1 MTIQKTTNHHSTL
14 KLKEMKKMLYAALIA
29 VFVTT
34 SAFAGETVNG
44 KISESFKSDFSDA
57 SNVVWTTGNE
67 FAKASFILEGEK
79 MEAFY
84 SLDGTAIGVSRAI
97 ALDKLPKAS
106 VRTITKKYPFPPY
119 ALKECIEFV
128 HADGEVKYYV
138 SLEEEAKN
146 KIILEVSANGSVEV
160 YKKSKIK

>member
-1 MTIQKTTNHHSTL
+1 
-14 KLKEMKKMLYAALIA
+14 MLYAALIA

-34 SAFAGETVNG
+34 TAFAGETVNVRV
-44 KISESFKSDFSDA
+44 SESFKSEFSDA

-67 FAKASFILEGEK
+67 FAKASFELEGEK

-84 SLDGTAIGVSRAI
+84 NLDGTAIGVSRTI
-97 ALDKLPKAS
+97 AFDKLPKAA
-106 VRTITKKYPFPPY
+106 VRNITKKYQFPPY
-119 ALKECIEFV
+119 SVKECIEFV
-128 HADGEVKYYV
+128 HADGDVKYYV

-146 KIILEVSANGSVEV
+146 KVILEISANGFVQV